1 MKKEK
6 YSYRSLQERLRQE
19 YKLYL
24 LAFVFIVIADGIGVI
39 KLPIWKGTFILFPIF
54 YAFLWG
60 YVQDHVLQSSLS
72 EKRSKL
78 PVNWLSLR
86 YALLSSS

>member
-39 KLPIWKGTFILFPIF
+39 KLPIGKELLSYSPSFMQ
-54 YAFLWG
+54 FLWG

-78 PVNWLSLR
+78 PVNWLLLR
-86 YALLSSS
+86 YVLLSSS

>member
-54 YAFLWG
+54 YAILMGVCAGPCVTKFI
-60 YVQDHVLQSSLS
+60 
-72 EKRSKL
+72 KRKEVKAASKL
-78 PVNWLSLR
+78 VIVDRKSVV
-86 YALLSSS
+86 